1 MDEDEGDETW
11 NWNLVAPGMDINMR
25 GPTVSTHDGKEWVN
39 TSDYRRV
46 KRNLNSYVKQKEWDE
61 ETIQELNAQVSEL
74 RERDKYSTAKKG
86 ATAST

>member
-1 MDEDEGDETW
+1 MDEDEEDETW
-11 NWNLVAPGMDINMR
+11 NWNLVAPGMGINMQ
-25 GPTVSTHDGKEWVN
+25 GPTVSTHDGQEWVN
-39 TSDYRRV
+39 INDYRKA